1 VRYRLPPLNALRVFE
16 AAARHL
22 SFTRAGAELC
32 VSQGAVSR
40 HITILEANLGTKLFD
55 RLHREVR
62 LTEAGAR
69 YLDSVRRAF
78 EIIDGETRRI
88 SPRDDDQTL
97 RIKLLPTFAMRWLI
111 PRLAAF
117 AALHPE
123 ITVLITTSHRLADFD
138 RGDLD
143 ASVEYGLG
151 SWKGLAADPLFSV
164 ALVPVCSPRLADG
177 SPPPARPEDLPRY
190 VLLHSMQRPVLWAQW
205 LQSAGVPGIAT
216 EGGARFQN
224 SGLVYQ
230 AATDGMGIAIT
241 EAAYVRDDLEA
252 GRLVAPFRHVAY
264 QAEGYHLVYPPGKSR
279 LRSFAAFRR
288 WMLEQAQDTRRALA
302 LAQES
307 TNAPAA
313 RPRPRESAIAV

>member
-1 VRYRLPPLNALRVFE
+1 MRYRLPPLNALRVFE

-22 SFTRAGAELC
+22 SFTRAGVELC

-40 HITILEANLGTKLFD
+40 QITILEANLGAKLFD

-69 YLDSVRRAF
+69 YLESVQRAF

-88 SPRDDDQTL
+88 SPRDDDQAL

-117 AALHPE
+117 TALHPE
-123 ITVLITTSHRLADFD
+123 ITVLITTSHKLADFD
-138 RGDLD
+138 RSDLD

-151 SWKGLAADPLFSV
+151 DWKGLAADPLFSV
-164 ALVPVCSPRLADG
+164 ALVPVCSPKLADG
-177 SPPPARPEDLPRY
+177 SPPPSRPEDLSRY

-205 LQSAGVPGIAT
+205 LKSAGVSGIAT
-216 EGGARFQN
+216 EEGARFQN

-230 AATDGMGIAIT
+230 AATDGMGVAIT

-252 GRLVAPFRHVAY
+252 GRLVAPFRHIAY
-264 QAEGYHLVYPPGKSR
+264 QAEGYHLVYPPRKLR
-279 LRSFAAFRR
+279 LQRFAAFRR
-288 WMLEQAQDTRRALA
+288 WILEQAQETRRALGRA
-302 LAQES
+302 EETAS
-307 TNAPAA
+307 TPAI
-313 RPRPRESAIAV
+313 RPRPQESAIAV